1 MGVYVSK
8 TVTNDGRK
16 YFFKCQYEVY
26 DEDKPRTKVSKK
38 FATAEEAAREERAFL
53 DRVNDLK
60 DCPVDMTF
68 GELYESFRADRKKTV
83 RYSTYRDYYYKHK
96 YIKCFDKVKCV
107 DLTIGQ
113 FEIWKAQIFKSKK
126 ICLRYKND
134 ILKLLKA
141 IMNYG
146 TKRYNFNFSSIY
158 RKMSKFKDPN
168 YRKPEMKY
176 YTLEEFNKF
185 ISVEDNPMWQ
195 CFFSTLYFCGLRCG
209 EARALQWSDLDF
221 NKNILSVTK
230 QTQPIPKDYNGD
242 LPYLLLPP
250 KTKTSNRRIPMCDRL
265 VELLKSYQTYLID
278 NSIYKES
285 NFVFSPTYTI
295 PLKEH
300 QVVARKKYLCKTSGV
315 KSIRTHD
322 FRHSCAS
329 LLINN
334 GASVTMVAKFL
345 GHTKVDVTLNT
356 YSHMFQSAL
365 DEVINIINDL
375 NNKNE

>member
-26 DEDKPRTKVSKK
+26 DEDKPRTKVNKK

-96 YIKCFDKVKCV
+96 YIKCFDKVKCYAKV
-107 DLTIGQ
+107 
-113 FEIWKAQIFKSKK
+113 K
-126 ICLRYKND
+126 
-134 ILKLLKA
+134 
-141 IMNYG
+141 
-146 TKRYNFNFSSIY
+146 
-158 RKMSKFKDPN
+158 KFKN
-168 YRKPEMKY
+168 FRE
-176 YTLEEFNKF
+176 TF
-185 ISVEDNPMWQ
+185 
-195 CFFSTLYFCGLRCG
+195 
-209 EARALQWSDLDF
+209 
-221 NKNILSVTK
+221 
-230 QTQPIPKDYNGD
+230 
-242 LPYLLLPP
+242 
-250 KTKTSNRRIPMCDRL
+250 
-265 VELLKSYQTYLID
+265 
-278 NSIYKES
+278 
-285 NFVFSPTYTI
+285 FVFGVNGGIEPFAPSTVRNKHKYNCM
-295 PLKEH
+295 
-300 QVVARKKYLCKTSGV
+300 VAGLHH
-315 KSIRTHD
+315 IRIHD

-334 GASVTMVAKFL
+334 SASVTMVTKFL

-375 NNKNE
+375 NNKRTSNYYSFFYFTYIF